1 LIHVA
6 FKVSVLLFR
15 ENFLLACANRASERL
30 KMSLALFFL
39 YSKPIMTQ
47 EIVQYV
53 EASGVSYPEYRTI
66 PEVECN
72 EYRITVEITK
82 QLPAGS
88 DYSYKDSDFVWGDLV
103 VKNKQREYCLTN
115 SLDLQENLD
124 VFEVC
129 ALELVEHKSRSGL
142 LLENPYWRYGIRCL
156 DGTKEMVWF
165 DEWELIRLDIAR
177 GEFEVF

>member
-1 LIHVA
+1 
-6 FKVSVLLFR
+6 
-15 ENFLLACANRASERL
+15 
-30 KMSLALFFL
+30 
-39 YSKPIMTQ
+39 MTQ

-53 EASGVSYPEYRTI
+53 EAFGVSYPEYRTI

-88 DYSYKDSDFVWGDLV
+88 DYSYKDPDFVWGDFV
-103 VKNKQREYCLTN
+103 IKQEQREYCLTN

-129 ALELVEHKSRSGL
+129 AIDLVEHKS
-142 LLENPYWRYGIRCL
+142 YGIRSVDRKRTL
-156 DGTKEMVWF
+156 IWF
-165 DEWELIRLDIAR
+165 DEWDLIRKDIAL
-177 GEFEVF
+177 GEFYVF

>member
-1 LIHVA
+1 
-6 FKVSVLLFR
+6 
-15 ENFLLACANRASERL
+15 
-30 KMSLALFFL
+30 
-39 YSKPIMTQ
+39 MTQ

-53 EASGVSYPEYRTI
+53 EAFGVSYPEYRTI

-88 DYSYKDSDFVWGDLV
+88 DYSYKDPDFAWGDFVI
-103 VKNKQREYCLTN
+103 KQEQREYCLTN

-129 ALELVEHKSRSGL
+129 AIDLVEHKSKSGL
-142 LLENPYWRYGIRCL
+142 LLENPYWRYGIRSVDRKRTL
-156 DGTKEMVWF
+156 IWF
-165 DEWELIRLDIAR
+165 DEWDLIRKDIAL
-177 GEFEVF
+177 GEFYVF